1 MSDKEKYEYYGTGMT
16 AGDFAKAFSSKS
28 AKSEAESREYVLS
41 FYRSEKKS
49 K

>member
-1 MSDKEKYEYYGTGMT
+1 MSNKEKYDYYGTGMT
-16 AGDFAKAFSSKS
+16 AKDFAEAFSSKS